1 MQSRRYYYF
10 INSLHLC
17 TVSIKSVKAQTARL
31 GGRTA
36 LSQNKIKVKIIKFL
50 QWKAGKLR

>member
-50 QWKAGKLR
+50 QWKAGKL